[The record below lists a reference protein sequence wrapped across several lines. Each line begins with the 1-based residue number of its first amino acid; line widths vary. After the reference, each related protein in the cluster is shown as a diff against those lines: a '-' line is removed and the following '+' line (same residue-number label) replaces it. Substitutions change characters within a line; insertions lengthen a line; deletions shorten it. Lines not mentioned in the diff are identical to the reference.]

1 LVEESILTDDFLREL
16 INVGE
21 VDVLVGLATYNDA
34 KTVGGIIQTVRAGLL
49 RYFPRQRAVIVN
61 ADGGSRDGTQELVR
75 AASISDLQHASKLYA
90 LRTMHCIS
98 TQYPGEPSSG
108 SALHTIL
115 AAAELLRASTI
126 VVIAPDSVSIEPEW
140 VERLVR
146 PVARENFDLVTPIY
160 RRHKF
165 DALLMRT
172 LVYPM
177 TRALYGRR
185 LREPLPVDYAF
196 SGRLATGF
204 QSQDVWSQEASQTGA
219 EMMLTLSAMS
229 GDFRVGQSFL
239 GTRERV
245 EHGAADLVPALRR
258 TVGVLFSSLDQS
270 FAQWRAI
277 KDSQPVPTIGT
288 EHEVMLDP
296 LRVNRKRLQQM
307 FVTGVA
313 ELQPVLNSILS
324 PTTLAELQA
333 IAKQPEESFR
343 YTDEL
348 WVRSIYEFAAS
359 HHKAVISRDHII
371 QALAPL
377 YRGKA
382 FTFLVENREASAD
395 QVEHN
400 VEALCLTF
408 ERLKPYLL
416 EMWDGGK

>member
-1 LVEESILTDDFLREL
+1 MVEESILTDDFLREL

-21 VDVLVGLATYNDA
+21 VDLLVGLPTYNDA
-34 KTVGGIIQTVRAGLL
+34 KTVGGIVQTIRAGLL
-49 RYFPRQRAVIVN
+49 SYFPRQRAVIVN

-98 TQYPGEPSSG
+98 TQYPGEASSG

-165 DALLMRT
+165 DALLIRT
-172 LVYPM
+172 LIYPM

-196 SGRLATGF
+196 SGKLATGF
-204 QSQDVWSQEASQTGA
+204 QALDVWSQEASQTGA

-239 GTRERV
+239 GSRERV
-245 EHGAADLVPALRR
+245 EHGGADLVRALRR
-258 TVGVLFSSLDQS
+258 TVGVLFSSLDQN
-270 FAQWRAI
+270 FAQWSAI

-296 LRVNRKRLQQM
+296 LRVNRKRLHQM
-307 FVTGVA
+307 FVTGIA

-324 PTTLAELQA
+324 PSTLAELQA
-333 IAKQPEESFR
+333 IAKEPEESFR

-359 HHKAVISRDHII
+359 HHKAVISRDHVI

-382 FTFLVENREASAD
+382 FTFLVENRDASAD
-395 QVEHN
+395 QVEQN
-400 VEALCLTF
+400 VESLCLAF